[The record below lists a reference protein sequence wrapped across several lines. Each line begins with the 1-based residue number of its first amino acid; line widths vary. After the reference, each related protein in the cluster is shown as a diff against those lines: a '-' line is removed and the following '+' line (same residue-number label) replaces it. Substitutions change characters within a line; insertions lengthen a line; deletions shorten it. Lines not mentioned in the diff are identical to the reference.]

1 VPDLGDGGRLLP
13 TNLALETPNVK
24 NDFKAL
30 AILGGLTL
38 LFFFP
43 LVLHPTQVL
52 YSDRSDFLAFHLP
65 SKWFLVRSFQE
76 TGELPLWCPESY
88 SGMPYIHDPQVSIF
102 YPLHWPLLILPVD
115 RVGAAMS
122 WLVVLHV
129 LIAGFA
135 MYAYARSRNL
145 GATAAVIAAMGWM
158 FAGKWLIH
166 VLMAGHYNMIPLAW
180 LPLVLLG
187 LEGAIRRASVLHAV
201 LATFAFALIVL
212 AAYPYMT
219 FYAGL
224 FVALWSLGPAL
235 ELSGRLGGARVTSL
249 PRALGRWLLCGAGV
263 ALLAA
268 ALSAVQLL
276 PSAEAA
282 ALSTRV
288 GFQST
293 VAETLAGGFF
303 SALGLVGPPFQTNSG
318 WEQRAGFGVLWLI
331 AAAWGV
337 ILGGKRA
344 RFEVAVGLFLIFF
357 ALGGSVLFQ
366 NLPGFRL
373 FRLPAR
379 MFMVAAF
386 PIAFLAGTATEALFA
401 GGEPTVT
408 CYRRCRWAVAG
419 LVGILLLLTLGD
431 LLFLN
436 VRRVEIQFSLYWALP
451 IVTVPTALWVLHL
464 GASARRSSLVFSWV
478 GLLLAE
484 LWILTWPLVETRS
497 EAAIYPPAPLLEAV
511 ARRQAD
517 NGRVLDLYAPPRSGQ
532 HDSLDPG
539 DTPLGLGAPLAQRY
553 GLQPVRGFNPIDV
566 SRYKEYLQFVFSDND
581 DRMVPLKNPYTLP
594 VIPSFSI
601 KNRALLDL
609 LGVRYVLHASDAPLA
624 GDEWE
629 KLETNEH
636 PRAFNFNPEL
646 KAAGVRDLP
655 PYTLEENPAAFP
667 RAFVVPRAEALPER
681 ARAIDALKSANF
693 RETVFLEDMNGNE
706 PHGGSGSYRP
716 AMIRLYQPNRIEI
729 DVDGTEPG
737 HLVLTDVWFPGWE
750 CTVDGKPVPVRRA
763 DFLFRSVPVE
773 AGKHKVVFTF
783 EPQSYQRGK
792 IVSVTALVV
801 LMGLTML
808 GWLRGRRGEPGH
820 AVASGAA

>member
-1 VPDLGDGGRLLP
+1 
-13 TNLALETPNVK
+13 VK
-24 NDFKAL
+24 NDLKAL
-30 AILGGLTL
+30 AILAALAL

-102 YPLHWPLLILPVD
+102 YPLHWPLLILPLD

-145 GATAAVIAAMGWM
+145 GTTAAVVAALGWM

-166 VLMAGHYNMIPLAW
+166 VLTAGHYNMIPLAW

-201 LATFAFALIVL
+201 LATVAFALIVL

-219 FYAGL
+219 FFAGL

-235 ELSGRLGGARVTSL
+235 ELSGRLGANRVTTL

-288 GFQST
+288 GFQAT
-293 VAETLAGGFF
+293 VAKTLAGGVG
-303 SALGLVGPPFQTNSG
+303 SALALIGPPLTEGSD
-318 WEQRAGFGVLWLI
+318 WELRAGFGLLWLI
-331 AAAWGV
+331 AAAWGA

-344 RFEVAVGLFLIFF
+344 RFDLAVGLFLFFF
-357 ALGGSVLFQ
+357 ALGGAVLFQ

-373 FRLPAR
+373 FRYPAR
-379 MFMVAAF
+379 MFIVAAL
-386 PIAFLAGTATEALFA
+386 PVSLLAGTATQALLA
-401 GGEPTVT
+401 GPELTPVSR
-408 CYRRCRWAVAG
+408 RRCRNAVIALACV
-419 LVGILLLLTLGD
+419 LVLIIVTNA
-431 LLFLN
+431 LFLALAN
-436 VRRVEIQFSLYWALP
+436 KKIHFSPYWLVTLLAVPVALWILRGGNAVGQPRRALP
-451 IVTVPTALWVLHL
+451 WA
-464 GASARRSSLVFSWV
+464 

-484 LWILTWPLVETRS
+484 LWLLTWPQVETRP
-497 EAAIYPPAPLLEAV
+497 ELAIYPDSLLLETV
-511 ARRQAD
+511 AGRQNDTAPAHRND
-517 NGRVLDLYAPPRSGQ
+517 YGRVLDVYAPFTPSPEQ
-532 HDSLDPG
+532 PVDPK
-539 DTPLGLGAPLAQRY
+539 DTPLGLGAPLAERY
-553 GLQPVRGFNPIDV
+553 GLQPVYGFNPIDV
-566 SRYKEYLQFVFSDND
+566 RRYKEYLQFVFSDQ
-581 DRMVPLKNPYTLP
+581 DREMIALENTFSHP
-594 VIPSFSI
+594 VQVSYPI

-609 LGVRYVLHASDAPLA
+609 LGTRYVLHATDDPLP
-624 GDEWE
+624 GDGW
-629 KLETNEH
+629 KPLKVDEH
-636 PRAFNFNPEL
+636 PFAFNFN
-646 KAAGVRDLP
+646 AGGVRPLP
-655 PYTLEENPAAFP
+655 QYTLEENTTVFP
-667 RAFVVPRAEALPER
+667 RAFVVPQAEALPQRPQVLE
-681 ARAIDALKSANF
+681 ALRTTNF
-693 RETVFLEDMNGNE
+693 REKVFLEDLGSNE
-706 PHGGSGSYRP
+706 PHGASDSYRP
-716 AMIRLYQPNRIEI
+716 ATISLYQPNRIEI

-737 HLVLTDVWFPGWE
+737 HLVLTDVWFPGWD
-750 CTVDGKPVPVRRA
+750 CTVDGKPESVRRA
-763 DFLFRSVPVE
+763 NFLFRSVPVE

-783 EPQSYQRGK
+783 VPQSYRRGK
-792 IVSVTALVV
+792 VVSVTALI
-801 LMGLTML
+801 LLLGLTLL
-808 GWLRGRRGEPGH
+808 GWVRPPSTLAARSDEP
-820 AVASGAA
+820 SSLE